1 MEKNGN
7 GGQRFSILAVV
18 GCITACAAF
27 TLVILILILGMFVGA
42 DGG

>member
-1 MEKNGN
+1 MEKGGN
-7 GGQRFSILAVV
+7 AQRFSILAVV